1 MLTRNVRRTSTKR
14 NIIVETW
21 TGDGGQGKEARTW
34 GIGKTEDGGS
44 YVNLFVKRINAHGE
58 GGEEERWSDGDRGRR
73 WREEKTFSKPSRLM
87 MNQFFINFGFLDDS
101 ILIPQKILYT
111 QTPDRPPVGQLC

>member
-1 MLTRNVRRTSTKR
+1 MRRTPTKR

-58 GGEEERWSDGDRGRR
+58 DGKDEEEWREGMEAGDAGRR
-73 WREEKTFSKPSRLM
+73 KPFRNLHAS
-87 MNQFFINFGFLDDS
+87 
-101 ILIPQKILYT
+101 
-111 QTPDRPPVGQLC
+111 

>member
-1 MLTRNVRRTSTKR
+1 M
-14 NIIVETW
+14 ETW

-58 GGEEERWSDGDRGRR
+58 DGEEEEEELRKGMEARDGGRR
-73 WREEKTFSKPSRLM
+73 KPFRNLHAS
-87 MNQFFINFGFLDDS
+87 
-101 ILIPQKILYT
+101 
-111 QTPDRPPVGQLC
+111 